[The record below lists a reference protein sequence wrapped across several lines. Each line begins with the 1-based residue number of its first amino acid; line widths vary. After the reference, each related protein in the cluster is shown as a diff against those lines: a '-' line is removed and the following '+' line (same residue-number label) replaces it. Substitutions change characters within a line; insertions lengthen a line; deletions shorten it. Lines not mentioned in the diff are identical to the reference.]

1 MDEKATISR
10 RAVGK
15 HIIVR
20 LPIVSVGVIKIIIH
34 INTNGNS
41 LFERHLLPVSE

>member
-20 LPIVSVGVIKIIIH
+20 LPIVGVI
-34 INTNGNS
+34 INKNNYTYKYQ
-41 LFERHLLPVSE
+41 RK

>member
-1 MDEKATISR
+1 MDEKTTISR

-20 LPIVSVGVIKIIIH
+20 LPIVSVEVI
-34 INTNGNS
+34 INKNNYIYKYQ
-41 LFERHLLPVSE
+41 RK

>member
-20 LPIVSVGVIKIIIH
+20 LPIVSVGVI
-34 INTNGNS
+34 INKNNYAYKYQ
-41 LFERHLLPVSE
+41 RK

>member
-20 LPIVSVGVIKIIIH
+20 LPIVSVGVI
-34 INTNGNS
+34 INKNNYTYIYQ
-41 LFERHLLPVSE
+41 RK

>member
-20 LPIVSVGVIKIIIH
+20 LPIVSVGVI
-34 INTNGNS
+34 INKNNYTYKY
-41 LFERHLLPVSE
+41 LRK

>member
-20 LPIVSVGVIKIIIH
+20 LPIVSVGVIIH
-34 INTNGNS
+34 KNNYTYKYQ
-41 LFERHLLPVSE
+41 RK

>member
-20 LPIVSVGVIKIIIH
+20 LPIVSVGVI
-34 INTNGNS
+34 INKNNYKYKYQ
-41 LFERHLLPVSE
+41 RK

>member
-20 LPIVSVGVIKIIIH
+20 LTIVSVGAII
-34 INTNGNS
+34 NKNNYTYKYQ
-41 LFERHLLPVSE
+41 RK

>member
-20 LPIVSVGVIKIIIH
+20 LPIVSVGVIIKK
-34 INTNGNS
+34 NNYTYKYQ
-41 LFERHLLPVSE
+41 RK

>member
-1 MDEKATISR
+1 MDEKATIFQ

-20 LPIVSVGVIKIIIH
+20 LPIVSVGVI
-34 INTNGNS
+34 INKNNYTS
-41 LFERHLLPVSE
+41 YF